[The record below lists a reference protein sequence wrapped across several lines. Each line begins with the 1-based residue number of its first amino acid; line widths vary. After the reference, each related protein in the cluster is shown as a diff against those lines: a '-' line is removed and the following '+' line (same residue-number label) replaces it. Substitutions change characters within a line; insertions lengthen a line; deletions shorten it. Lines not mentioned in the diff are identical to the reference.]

1 MTTLQ
6 VPTSAHAQPL
16 LSSRATS
23 PAPSGEKIAIRV
35 VEPGTQPDAVYD
47 SALPAWQAT
56 IRRWIVRNLRT
67 ESEWIANMQK
77 VVRRPWLDTYFVYT
91 STLGTHT
98 FFMTVL
104 PAFFF
109 FGYPKTGRGLV
120 HVLSFGVYASTFVK
134 DSICA
139 PRPFS
144 PPTTR
149 LTIGTHHL
157 EYGFPSTHSTNS
169 VSVALYIFS
178 LCLSLPPL
186 GIALATFVLAF
197 YIVSIVYGRL
207 YCAMHSFTDCI
218 AGCTIGT
225 LIWTV
230 QWNWED
236 HIEQFMGTKGPFV
249 PIATVLAG
257 LLLINQHPEPVDDC
271 PCFEDSIAFVS
282 VVMGTT
288 LGRWHGSQA
297 GLDTDSGFFKSLTP
311 GWQLASVNDW
321 LMFSAFALL
330 KMVVGVASIFLWRLV
345 TKTIL
350 LAALPPFYRFIS
362 QVITLP
368 NRRFYIPATQ
378 YTSVPH
384 ESGLHPIPSLID
396 LPSKIETG
404 PNQRL
409 HASVASGSVAK
420 QRVLQNGKEKSP
432 SPVNDVEVVEDR
444 SSDGVKHYDASV
456 ITKVVVYAGIGWI
469 ACEILPVMFEVF
481 GWGVTNG
488 GRLRFESN
496 VLRNKDRFG

>member
-6 VPTSAHAQPL
+6 VPTSAYTQPL
-16 LSSRATS
+16 LSSRAPS
-23 PAPSGEKIAIRV
+23 PAPPGEKAAILV

-47 SALPAWQAT
+47 NALPPWRAA
-56 IRRWIVRNLRT
+56 IRRFIVRNLRT
-67 ESEWIANMQK
+67 ESEWITQMQK
-77 VVRRPWLDTYFVYT
+77 VVRKPWLDTYFVYT

-109 FGYPKTGRGLV
+109 FGYPVMGRGLV

-144 PPTTR
+144 PPVTR

-186 GIALATFVLAF
+186 GLALASIFLAF

-225 LIWTV
+225 MIWAV
-230 QWNWED
+230 QWTWED
-236 HIEQFMGTKGPFV
+236 QIEQFMGTKGPFV
-249 PIATVLAG
+249 PIVTVLLG

-297 GLDTDSGFFKSLTP
+297 GLDADSGFFVSLTP
-311 GWQLASVNDW
+311 GWQLASLNDW
-321 LMFSAFALL
+321 LTFSAFALL

-350 LAALPPFYRFIS
+350 LAALPPFYRVIS

-368 NRRFYIPATQ
+368 NRRFYIPATTEAGADRVCRQ

-396 LPSKIETG
+396 LPSKIEPG
-404 PNQRL
+404 PKPSL
-409 HASVASGSVAK
+409 HASLASGSVAK
-420 QRVLQNGKEKSP
+420 QRVLQNGKERSP
-432 SPVNDVEVVEDR
+432 SPLNDVEVIVDR
-444 SSDGVKHYDASV
+444 SDPVKHYDASV

-481 GWGVTNG
+481 GWGVKSAG
-488 GRLRFESN
+488 
-496 VLRNKDRFG
+496 